1 MIITEQL
8 RYSTKLQTFWQEI
21 IKKYKKK
28 RKIKYHPIKKNM
40 KKKKKIKRSIGTFN
54 KIWTEKIVSQVK
66 QKEKLKRARDNNS
79 DSSELVKQKG
89 KLKRVRDNNSDSSG
103 FITKQIQ
110 ILEQNKDKLVYRQ
123 VVNDATLIVSAY
135 ENLVSGNIIP
145 FIEILKTFLLTRSQ
159 MYLFSADE
167 PVLQAIVESLLPLKY
182 CIPELSL
189 VMDGTKPKGFGRF
202 GYSDI
207 FILKGIG
214 NNNVS
219 LELKYISLVGLIK
232 NQKKKFNTND
242 LENLDKIIEKED
254 EKVLLKRLYT
264 YWSKEHNET
273 RQTTIEDIL
282 NNGVNQLK
290 SYMNIISKGKTI
302 DYYSSGIFDKRIK
315 ITKSNSNK
323 LEGFVI
329 LVIGF
334 LLNTTYPGI
343 PVLFKNQQAVY
354 WRKSDVHYNA
364 PYCSKIPGGHPG
376 CIQGSYPGCIQDL
389 PWINKRRTVQKSRI
403 YPGLIPE
410 TDNLYLIGLILLKG
424 DNIIK
429 IEFLLA
435 EIFQFEVLT
444 TNVIYHVTDNMV
456 KFASRVNVQKSR
468 VITLD
473 ASRVATR
480 DLSRVNPGCIQ
491 GDHPGCIQ
499 GHPGFLNS
507 TAFDDPG
514 VVINIY
520 YINSYMY
527 MKENI
532 GKLECQLLSRIA
544 GSHPLSGTIL
554 TGGLCY

>member
-1 MIITEQL
+1 MSTFESYFGQNAIISYIRKQKNKASYWGFLKNYHKIIIT
-8 RYSTKLQTFWQEI
+8 SIFSDNTTFSDDWNELNNTWIAHFINEGNI
-21 IKKYKKK
+21 I
-28 RKIKYHPIKKNM
+28 P
-40 KKKKKIKRSIGTFN
+40 
-54 KIWTEKIVSQVK
+54 
-66 QKEKLKRARDNNS
+66 
-79 DSSELVKQKG
+79 ELVKQKG
-89 KLKRVRDNNSDSSG
+89 KLKRARDNNSDSSG

-110 ILEQNKDKLVYRQ
+110 ILEQNKDKLVYSK

-145 FIEILKTFLLTRSQ
+145 FIEILKTFLSTRSQ
-159 MYLFSADE
+159 MSLFSADE

-242 LENLDKIIEKED
+242 LENLDKLIEKED

-302 DYYSSGIFDKRIK
+302 DYYSSGIFDKQIK
-315 ITKSNSNK
+315 ITKSKKKK

-334 LLNTTYPGI
+334 QRIL
-343 PVLFKNQQAVY
+343 
-354 WRKSDVHYNA
+354 WRSVEEIITNYSYD
-364 PYCSKIPGGHPG
+364 KI
-376 CIQGSYPGCIQDL
+376 
-389 PWINKRRTVQKSRI
+389 
-403 YPGLIPE
+403 
-410 TDNLYLIGLILLKG
+410 
-424 DNIIK
+424 
-429 IEFLLA
+429 
-435 EIFQFEVLT
+435 
-444 TNVIYHVTDNMV
+444 
-456 KFASRVNVQKSR
+456 
-468 VITLD
+468 
-473 ASRVATR
+473 
-480 DLSRVNPGCIQ
+480 
-491 GDHPGCIQ
+491 
-499 GHPGFLNS
+499 
-507 TAFDDPG
+507 
-514 VVINIY
+514 
-520 YINSYMY
+520 
-527 MKENI
+527 
-532 GKLECQLLSRIA
+532 
-544 GSHPLSGTIL
+544 
-554 TGGLCY
+554 

>member
-1 MIITEQL
+1 MSTFESYFGQNAIISYIRKQKNKASYWGFLKNYHKIIITSIFSDNTTFSDDWNELNNTWIAHFINEGNIIPGFKDKIITEKL

-21 IKKYKKK
+21 IKKYKKEKENQVSSHQEYEKEKENQVSAIASHSK
-28 RKIKYHPIKKNM
+28 RIIKIPVKDKNIKLINFCYNILQELDKKSNTHPFYKYDEKEI
-40 KKKKKIKRSIGTFN
+40 SN
-54 KIWTEKIVSQVK
+54 KIIKNPMDLFTIILKLEHDQYTNTEEFEKDIRLIFRNCYIYNDVGIK

-89 KLKRVRDNNSDSSG
+89 KLKRARDNNSDSSELVKQKGKLKRARDNNSDSSG

-145 FIEILKTFLLTRSQ
+145 FIEILKTFLSTRSQ
-159 MYLFSADE
+159 MSLFSADE

-242 LENLDKIIEKED
+242 LENLDKLIEKED

-302 DYYSSGIFDKRIK
+302 DYYSSGIFDKQIK

-334 LLNTTYPGI
+334 QRIL
-343 PVLFKNQQAVY
+343 
-354 WRKSDVHYNA
+354 WRSVEEIITNYSYD
-364 PYCSKIPGGHPG
+364 KI
-376 CIQGSYPGCIQDL
+376 
-389 PWINKRRTVQKSRI
+389 
-403 YPGLIPE
+403 
-410 TDNLYLIGLILLKG
+410 
-424 DNIIK
+424 
-429 IEFLLA
+429 
-435 EIFQFEVLT
+435 
-444 TNVIYHVTDNMV
+444 
-456 KFASRVNVQKSR
+456 
-468 VITLD
+468 
-473 ASRVATR
+473 
-480 DLSRVNPGCIQ
+480 
-491 GDHPGCIQ
+491 
-499 GHPGFLNS
+499 
-507 TAFDDPG
+507 
-514 VVINIY
+514 
-520 YINSYMY
+520 
-527 MKENI
+527 
-532 GKLECQLLSRIA
+532 
-544 GSHPLSGTIL
+544 
-554 TGGLCY
+554 

>member
-1 MIITEQL
+1 MNTFESYFGQNAIISYIRKQKNKASYWGFLNNYHKIIVTSIFSDNTTFSDDWNELNNTWIAHFINEGKIIPVLKIRLLDSGALTLLFYLSACSGGGTGYIITEQL

-21 IKKYKKK
+21 IKKYKKEKENQVSSHQEEYEKEKENQVSAIASHSK
-28 RKIKYHPIKKNM
+28 RIIKIPVKDKNINSLISEISNKIIKNPMDLFTIILKLEHDQYTNTEEFEKDIRLIFCNCYIYNDVGSEM
-40 KKKKKIKRSIGTFN
+40 HTLGEALESAFN

-66 QKEKLKRARDNNS
+66 QKEKLKRAQDNNS
-79 DSSELVKQKG
+79 DASA
-89 KLKRVRDNNSDSSG
+89 RDNNSDSSG

-135 ENLVSGNIIP
+135 ENTVSGNIIP
-145 FIEILKTFLLTRSQ
+145 FIEILKTFLSTRSQ
-159 MYLFSADE
+159 MSLFSADE

-214 NNNVS
+214 NNNV
-219 LELKYISLVGLIK
+219 
-232 NQKKKFNTND
+232 N
-242 LENLDKIIEKED
+242 KIIEKED

-282 NNGVNQLK
+282 NNGVYQLK

-334 LLNTTYPGI
+334 QLLLNISVNKGCIASGINRIFTQLPTGFLLNTTYPGI
-343 PVLFKNQQAVY
+343 PVLFKNQQG
-354 WRKSDVHYNA
+354 KQLQNT
-364 PYCSKIPGGHPG
+364 
-376 CIQGSYPGCIQDL
+376 
-389 PWINKRRTVQKSRI
+389 IN
-403 YPGLIPE
+403 
-410 TDNLYLIGLILLKG
+410 D
-424 DNIIK
+424 
-429 IEFLLA
+429 
-435 EIFQFEVLT
+435 
-444 TNVIYHVTDNMV
+444 
-456 KFASRVNVQKSR
+456 
-468 VITLD
+468 
-473 ASRVATR
+473 
-480 DLSRVNPGCIQ
+480 
-491 GDHPGCIQ
+491 
-499 GHPGFLNS
+499 S
-507 TAFDDPG
+507 T
-514 VVINIY
+514 
-520 YINSYMY
+520 
-527 MKENI
+527 
-532 GKLECQLLSRIA
+532 
-544 GSHPLSGTIL
+544 
-554 TGGLCY
+554 

>member
-1 MIITEQL
+1 MNTFESYFGQNAIISYIRKQKNKASYWGFLNNYHKIIVTSIFSDNTTFSDDWNELNNTWIAHFINEGKIIPVLKIRLLDSGALTLLFYLIITEQL

-21 IKKYKKK
+21 IKKYKKEK
-28 RKIKYHPIKKNM
+28 ENQVSSHQEEYEKEKENQSNTHPFYKYDEKEISNKIIKNPMDLFTIILKLEHDQYTNTEEFEKDIRLIFCNCYIYNDVGSEM
-40 KKKKKIKRSIGTFN
+40 HTLGEALESAFN

-66 QKEKLKRARDNNS
+66 QKEKLKRAQDNNS
-79 DSSELVKQKG
+79 DA
-89 KLKRVRDNNSDSSG
+89 SG

-135 ENLVSGNIIP
+135 ENTVSGNIIP
-145 FIEILKTFLLTRSQ
+145 FIEILKTFLSTRSQ
-159 MYLFSADE
+159 MSLFSADE

-214 NNNVS
+214 NNN
-219 LELKYISLVGLIK
+219 
-232 NQKKKFNTND
+232 FNTND

-282 NNGVNQLK
+282 NNGVYQLK

-334 LLNTTYPGI
+334 QLLLNISVNKGCIASGINRIFTQLPTGFLLNTTYPGI
-343 PVLFKNQQAVY
+343 PVLFKNQQG
-354 WRKSDVHYNA
+354 KQLQNT
-364 PYCSKIPGGHPG
+364 
-376 CIQGSYPGCIQDL
+376 
-389 PWINKRRTVQKSRI
+389 IN
-403 YPGLIPE
+403 
-410 TDNLYLIGLILLKG
+410 D
-424 DNIIK
+424 
-429 IEFLLA
+429 
-435 EIFQFEVLT
+435 
-444 TNVIYHVTDNMV
+444 
-456 KFASRVNVQKSR
+456 
-468 VITLD
+468 
-473 ASRVATR
+473 
-480 DLSRVNPGCIQ
+480 
-491 GDHPGCIQ
+491 
-499 GHPGFLNS
+499 S
-507 TAFDDPG
+507 T
-514 VVINIY
+514 
-520 YINSYMY
+520 
-527 MKENI
+527 
-532 GKLECQLLSRIA
+532 
-544 GSHPLSGTIL
+544 
-554 TGGLCY
+554 

>member
-1 MIITEQL
+1 MDLFTIILKLEHDQYTNTEEFE
-8 RYSTKLQTFWQEI
+8 KDI
-21 IKKYKKK
+21 
-28 RKIKYHPIKKNM
+28 HPIFCNCYIYNDVGSEMHTLGEALELLIRFGLKKL
-40 KKKKKIKRSIGTFN
+40 F
-54 KIWTEKIVSQVK
+54 
-66 QKEKLKRARDNNS
+66 LKARDNNS

-334 LLNTTYPGI
+334 RHIL
-343 PVLFKNQQAVY
+343 
-354 WRKSDVHYNA
+354 WRSVEEIITNYSYD
-364 PYCSKIPGGHPG
+364 KI
-376 CIQGSYPGCIQDL
+376 
-389 PWINKRRTVQKSRI
+389 
-403 YPGLIPE
+403 
-410 TDNLYLIGLILLKG
+410 
-424 DNIIK
+424 
-429 IEFLLA
+429 
-435 EIFQFEVLT
+435 
-444 TNVIYHVTDNMV
+444 
-456 KFASRVNVQKSR
+456 
-468 VITLD
+468 
-473 ASRVATR
+473 
-480 DLSRVNPGCIQ
+480 
-491 GDHPGCIQ
+491 
-499 GHPGFLNS
+499 
-507 TAFDDPG
+507 
-514 VVINIY
+514 
-520 YINSYMY
+520 
-527 MKENI
+527 
-532 GKLECQLLSRIA
+532 
-544 GSHPLSGTIL
+544 
-554 TGGLCY
+554 